1 VAPQQYSQKT
11 VNTFIKGLYTE
22 ASVMTYPENTSSDE
36 LNFDLL
42 IDGTRRRRR
51 GIAYESNY
59 QNSSFTVASG
69 DLIHAETWT
78 NVSGI
83 GGTEFL
89 VVQHN
94 NMVYFYNKSLDT
106 VSAGQKP
113 FSINLN
119 EYSANNNY
127 SVSSSYI
134 NIASV
139 TGYLIIVSPA
149 IEPIRVKYTATEDNI
164 TVTRIKIQIRDLEY
178 LGLSSNITFIS
189 RTSNTVTVTVNTSHF
204 YNAGDTVEIDSS
216 FYQFNGT
223 FILTSAPTSTTFT
236 YTLAGTDFISTA
248 ATGFATKE
256 VSPDVPPTA
265 ITNNYLYD
273 LFNQG
278 WYSDNN
284 GRAGNAFDY
293 WDNTRADFPP
303 RNKPWWVGKNT
314 NNDQDIDQY
323 LKIEYGNTL
332 APNGHYILDFF
343 SQSRS
348 AASNINNLT
357 TVVEPA
363 RFNSV
368 VPYAGR
374 VWYAGLD
381 SAKNG
386 GKIFYSKIIESE
398 KDFGICYQKED
409 PTSEDTPGLVD
420 SDGGYIIIPE
430 ASSIQALFTTGSI
443 MYVLATNGVWVIGG
457 VDQVFKATE
466 YYVSKISSF
475 GIASKRTLINVSD
488 SPVFWDTSG
497 IYTVAIENSTPFVT
511 SMSDN
516 IKTFYEAISPEK
528 KKDATAVFDR
538 LNKRIIWMYSSETET
553 VPNKKSKMLIYDL
566 NLQAFFPWE
575 IADTTGT
582 SPYLYCG
589 FYLSGLGSNEISY
602 NILAGV
608 DQVIDNNS
616 NTVTESIAST
626 STNANSDTKFLVRT
640 ANGYLTVA
648 NFTSRS
654 FLDWGSADYSSYAET
669 AYDFS
674 GSAMLKKNVPY
685 IVSYMKRTEKTYIP
699 SGTGYTVDY
708 PSGCLLTVKWD
719 LSIDSSRWSS
729 PSQLYRMVNYPVV
742 DPNNLTFTYP
752 YDTIVA
758 RTKIRG
764 KGRVLRMRFESETG
778 KDLNLIGWETVDASN
793 TSY

>member
-51 GIAYESNY
+51 GIAYEANY

-69 DLIHAETWT
+69 DLIHAESWT

-119 EYSANNNY
+119 DYSANNSY

-149 IEPIRVKYTATEDNI
+149 IEPIRVKYTPTDDNI
-164 TVTRIKIQIRDLEY
+164 TVTRIKIQVRDLEY

-189 RTSNTVTVTVNTSHF
+189 RTANTVTITVNSAHY

-223 FILTSAPTSTTFT
+223 FTLTSAPTTTTFT
-236 YTLAGTDFISTA
+236 YTLAGTDFINTA
-248 ATGFATKE
+248 ATGFATK
-256 VSPDVPPTA
+256 DVAPETPPTA

-314 NNDQDIDQY
+314 NNDQDLDQY

-343 SQSRS
+343 SQNRS

-357 TVVEPA
+357 TVVETA

-368 VPYAGR
+368 VSYAGR

-511 SMSDN
+511 SMSEN

-538 LNKRIIWMYSSETET
+538 LNKRIIWMYSSEDEA
-553 VPNKKSKMLIYDL
+553 VPNKKTKILIYDL

-608 DQVIDNNS
+608 DQVIDINS
-616 NTVTESIAST
+616 NNVTETISST
-626 STNANSDTKFLVRT
+626 SSNANSDTKFLVRT
-640 ANGYLTVA
+640 ADGYLTVA

-685 IVSYMKRTEKTYIP
+685 IVSYMKRTENTFIP

-729 PSQLYRMVNYPVV
+729 PSQIYRMVNYPVV

>member
-1 VAPQQYSQKT
+1 MPPQQYSQKT

-51 GIAYESNY
+51 GIAYEDNY
-59 QNSSFTVASG
+59 QNSTFAVASG
-69 DLIHAETWT
+69 DLIHNETWT

-94 NMVYFYNKSLDT
+94 NMVYFYDKSLDT
-106 VSAGQKP
+106 ISAGQKS

-119 EYSANNNY
+119 NYSANNSY

-134 NIASV
+134 NTASV

-149 IEPIRVKYTATEDNI
+149 IDPIRVEYIPADDNI
-164 TVTRIKIQIRDLEY
+164 TVSKIKIQVRDLEY
-178 LGLSSNITFIS
+178 LGMSSNITFIS
-189 RTSNTVTVTVNTSHF
+189 RTSNLVTVTVSTPHY

-216 FYQFNGT
+216 IFQFNGT
-223 FILTSAPTSTTFT
+223 FTLAGAPTSTTMT
-236 YTLAGTDFISTA
+236 YTLAGANFSSTA
-248 ATGFATKE
+248 ASGLAIKE
-256 VSPDVPPTA
+256 VAPETPPTA

-284 GRAGNAFDY
+284 GRSGNAFDY

-303 RNKPWWVGKNT
+303 RNKPWWSGKNT

-332 APNGHYILDFF
+332 APNGHFILDFF
-343 SQSRS
+343 NQNRS
-348 AASNINNLT
+348 AASSINNLT
-357 TVVEPA
+357 TIVEAA

-368 VPYAGR
+368 APYAGR

-381 SAKNG
+381 SSKNG

-398 KDFGICYQKED
+398 KDFGLCYQKED

-443 MYVLATNGVWVIGG
+443 LYVLAANGVWVIGG

-475 GIASKRTLINVSD
+475 GISSKRTLINVAD
-488 SPVFWDTSG
+488 SPVYWDTSG
-497 IYTVAIENSTPFVT
+497 IYTVAIKESTPFVT

-516 IKTFYEAISPEK
+516 IRSFYDAISPDK

-538 LNKRIIWMYSSETET
+538 LGKRIIWMYSSEDET
-553 VPNKKSKMLIYDL
+553 VPNKKSKILVYDL

-575 IADTTGT
+575 IANAAGT
-582 SPYLYCG
+582 SPYLYGG
-589 FYLSGLGSNEISY
+589 FFLSGLGSSDVAY

-608 DQVIDNNS
+608 DQVIDASS
-616 NTVTESIAST
+616 NTVVETISST
-626 STNANSDTKFLVRT
+626 STVNSDTKFFVRT
-640 ANGYLTVA
+640 ADGYLTVA
-648 NFTSRS
+648 NFTDRS
-654 FLDWGSADYSSYAET
+654 FLDWGSANYSSYAET

-685 IVSYMKRTEKTYIP
+685 IVSYMRRTEENFIP
-699 SGTGYTVDY
+699 SGASYVADY
-708 PSGCLLTVKWD
+708 PSSCILTVKWD
-719 LSIDSSRWSS
+719 LSVDSSRWST
-729 PSQLYRMVNYPVV
+729 PSQLYRMVNYPTV
-742 DPNNLTFTYP
+742 DVNNLTFTYP

>member
-1 VAPQQYSQKT
+1 MAQQYSQKT
-11 VNTFIKGLYTE
+11 VNTFIKGLFTE
-22 ASVMTYPENTSSDE
+22 ASVMTFPEDTTSDE

-42 IDGTRRRRR
+42 IDGTRKRRRA
-51 GIAYESNY
+51 IAYEENY
-59 QNSSFTVASG
+59 QNSSFSVAAG

-94 NMVYFYNKSLDT
+94 NMVYFYDKSLDT
-106 VSAGQKP
+106 ISAGEKP

-119 EYSANNNY
+119 NYSANNSY

-134 NIASV
+134 STASV
-139 TGYLIIVSPA
+139 TGYLVIVSPA
-149 IEPIRVKYTATEDNI
+149 IEPIRVEYIPADNNI
-164 TVTRIKIQIRDLEY
+164 TVSKIKIQIRDLEY
-178 LGLSSNITFIS
+178 LGLSANITTIS
-189 RTSNTVTVTVNTSHF
+189 RTSNTVTVTVNTPHYF
-204 YNAGDTVEIDSS
+204 NASDTVEIDSS
-216 FYQFNGT
+216 LYQFNGT
-223 FILTSAPTSTTFT
+223 YTIASAPTSTTFT
-236 YTLAGTDFISTA
+236 YTLAGSDLGSTA
-248 ATGFATKE
+248 ATGLATKE
-256 VSPDVPPTA
+256 FEPQNAPTA

-293 WDNTRADFPP
+293 WDNTQSDFPP
-303 RNKPWWVGKNT
+303 RNKPWWVAKNSS
-314 NNDQDIDQY
+314 NEQDITEY
-323 LKIEYGNTL
+323 RKVEYGNTL

-343 SQSRS
+343 NQNRS
-348 AASNINNLT
+348 AVSNINSLT
-357 TVVEPA
+357 TIVESA

-368 VPYAGR
+368 ASYAGR

-386 GKIFYSKIIESE
+386 GKIFYSKTIEDK
-398 KDFGICYQKED
+398 KDFGTCYQKED

-443 MYVLATNGVWVIGG
+443 LYVLAVNGVWAIGG

-475 GIASKRTLINVSD
+475 GICSKRTLINVSD
-488 SPVFWDTSG
+488 APVFWDTSG
-497 IYTVAIENSTPFVT
+497 IYTIAIEQSVPYVT
-511 SMSDN
+511 SMADN
-516 IKTFYEAISPEK
+516 IRSFYDSISIENK
-528 KKDATAVFDR
+528 KNATAVFDR
-538 LNKRIIWMYSSETET
+538 LGKRIIWMYSSNTET
-553 VPNKKSKMLIYDL
+553 VANKKTKVLIYDI

-582 SPYLYCG
+582 SPYLFCG
-589 FYLSGLGSNEISY
+589 FYLSGLGSNDVDY
-602 NILAGV
+602 NILAGA
-608 DQVIDNNS
+608 DQVIDASS
-616 NTVTESIAST
+616 NTVIETISSTAST
-626 STNANSDTKFLVRT
+626 ITDTKFLVRT

-648 NFTSRS
+648 NFTGRD
-654 FLDWGSADYSSYAET
+654 FLDWGSANYTSYAET

-685 IVSYMKRTEKTYIP
+685 IVSYMKRTEENFVLVNGNYE
-699 SGTGYTVDY
+699 VDY
-708 PSGCLLTVKWD
+708 PSSCLLTVKWD
-719 LSIDSSRWSS
+719 LSNDSSRWSS
-729 PSQLYRMVNYPVV
+729 PSQIYRMVNYPTV

-764 KGRVLRMRFESETG
+764 KGRVMRMRFESETG
-778 KDLNLIGWETVDASN
+778 KDLNLIGWETISASN
-793 TSY
+793 PRY

>member
-42 IDGTRRRRR
+42 IDGSRRRRR
-51 GIAYESNY
+51 GIAYEDNY
-59 QNSSFTVASG
+59 QNSTFAVAAG
-69 DLIHAETWT
+69 DLVHNETWT

-94 NMVYFYNKSLDT
+94 NMVYFYDKSLDT
-106 VSAGQKP
+106 VSAGQKS
-113 FSINLN
+113 FSIDLN
-119 EYSANNNY
+119 NYSANNSY
-127 SVSSSYI
+127 SVSSTYI
-134 NIASV
+134 NTASV

-149 IEPIRVKYTATEDNI
+149 IDPIHVEYIPNDDNI
-164 TVTRIKIQIRDLEY
+164 TVSKIKIQVRDLEY
-178 LGLSSNITFIS
+178 LGMSSNITFIS
-189 RTSNTVTVTVNTSHF
+189 RTSNLVTVTVNTPHY

-216 FYQFNGT
+216 IFQFNGT
-223 FILTSAPTSTTFT
+223 FTLAGAPTSTTMT
-236 YTLAGTDFISTA
+236 YTLAGANFSSTA
-248 ATGFATKE
+248 ATGLAIKNVAPET
-256 VSPDVPPTA
+256 PPTA

-284 GRAGNAFDY
+284 GRSGNAFDY

-303 RNKPWWVGKNT
+303 RNKSWWAGKNT
-314 NNDQDIDQY
+314 SNDQDIDQY

-332 APNGHYILDFF
+332 APNGHFILDFF
-343 SQSRS
+343 NQNRS
-348 AASNINNLT
+348 SASSINNLT
-357 TVVEPA
+357 TIVETA

-368 VPYAGR
+368 APYAGR

-381 SAKNG
+381 SSKNG
-386 GKIFYSKIIESE
+386 GKIFYSKTLESE

-443 MYVLATNGVWVIGG
+443 LYVLAANGVWVVGG

-475 GIASKRTLINVSD
+475 GISSKRTLINVAD
-488 SPVFWDTSG
+488 SPVYWDTSG
-497 IYTVAIENSTPFVT
+497 IYTVSIKESTPFVT

-516 IKTFYEAISPEK
+516 IRSFYDAISSDN

-538 LNKRIIWMYSSETET
+538 LGKRIIWMYSSETET
-553 VPNKKSKMLIYDL
+553 VPNKKTKILIYDL

-575 IADTTGT
+575 ISNATGT
-582 SPYLYCG
+582 SPYLYNG
-589 FYLSGLGSNEISY
+589 FYLSGLGSSEVAY
-602 NILAGV
+602 NILVGA
-608 DQVIDNNS
+608 DQVIDASS
-616 NTVTESIAST
+616 NTVVETISST
-626 STNANSDTKFLVRT
+626 STVNSDTKFFVRT
-640 ANGYLTVA
+640 ADGYLTVA
-648 NFTSRS
+648 NFTDRS
-654 FLDWGSADYSSYAET
+654 FLDWGSANYSSYAET

-685 IVSYMKRTEKTYIP
+685 IVSYMRRTEENFIP
-699 SGTGYTVDY
+699 AGAGYVADY
-708 PSGCLLTVKWD
+708 PSGCILTVKWD
-719 LSIDSSRWSS
+719 LSIDSSRWSN
-729 PSQLYRMVNYPVV
+729 PSQLYRMVNYPTV
-742 DPNNLTFTYP
+742 DINDLTFSYP

>member
-1 VAPQQYSQKT
+1 MAQQYSQKT
-11 VNTFIKGLYTE
+11 VNTFIKGLFTE
-22 ASVMTYPENTSSDE
+22 ASVMTFPEDTTSDE

-42 IDGTRRRRR
+42 IDGTRKRRRA
-51 GIAYESNY
+51 IAYEENY
-59 QNSSFTVASG
+59 QNSSFSVAAG

-94 NMVYFYNKSLDT
+94 NMVYFYDKSLDT
-106 VSAGQKP
+106 ISAGEKP

-119 EYSANNNY
+119 NYSANNSY

-134 NIASV
+134 STASV
-139 TGYLIIVSPA
+139 TGYLVIVSPA
-149 IEPIRVKYTATEDNI
+149 IEPIRVEYIPTDNNI
-164 TVTRIKIQIRDLEY
+164 TVSKIKIQIRDLEY
-178 LGLSSNITFIS
+178 LGLSANITTIS
-189 RTSNTVTVTVNTSHF
+189 RTSNTVTVTVNTPHYF
-204 YNAGDTVEIDSS
+204 NASDTVEIDSS
-216 FYQFNGT
+216 LYQFNGT
-223 FILTSAPTSTTFT
+223 YTIASAPTSTTFT
-236 YTLAGTDFISTA
+236 YTLAGSDLGSTA
-248 ATGFATKE
+248 ASGLATKE
-256 VSPDVPPTA
+256 FEPQNAPTA

-293 WDNTRADFPP
+293 WDNTQSDFPP
-303 RNKPWWVGKNT
+303 RNKPWWVAKNSS
-314 NNDQDIDQY
+314 NEQDITEY
-323 LKIEYGNTL
+323 RKVEYGNTL

-343 SQSRS
+343 NQNRS
-348 AASNINNLT
+348 SVSNINSLT
-357 TVVEPA
+357 TIVESA

-368 VPYAGR
+368 ASYAGR

-386 GKIFYSKIIESE
+386 GKIFYSKTIEDK
-398 KDFGICYQKED
+398 KDFGTCYQKED

-443 MYVLATNGVWVIGG
+443 LYVLAVNGVWAIGG

-475 GIASKRTLINVSD
+475 GICSKRTLINVSD
-488 SPVFWDTSG
+488 APVFWDTSG
-497 IYTVAIENSTPFVT
+497 IYTIAIEQSVPYVT
-511 SMSDN
+511 SMADN
-516 IKTFYEAISPEK
+516 IRSFYDSISIENK
-528 KKDATAVFDR
+528 KNATAVFDR
-538 LNKRIIWMYSSETET
+538 LGKRIIWMYSSNTET
-553 VPNKKSKMLIYDL
+553 VANKKTKVLIYDI

-582 SPYLYCG
+582 SPYLFCG
-589 FYLSGLGSNEISY
+589 FYLSGLGSNDVDY
-602 NILAGV
+602 NILAGA
-608 DQVIDNNS
+608 DQVIDASS
-616 NTVTESIAST
+616 NTVIETISSTAST
-626 STNANSDTKFLVRT
+626 STDTKFLVRT

-648 NFTSRS
+648 NFTGRD
-654 FLDWGSADYSSYAET
+654 FLDWGSANYTSYAET
-669 AYDFS
+669 SYDFS

-685 IVSYMKRTEKTYIP
+685 IVSYMKRTEENFVLVDGNYE
-699 SGTGYTVDY
+699 VDY
-708 PSGCLLTVKWD
+708 PSSCLLTVKWD
-719 LSIDSSRWSS
+719 LSNDSSRWSS
-729 PSQLYRMVNYPVV
+729 PSQIYRMVNYPTV

-764 KGRVLRMRFESETG
+764 KGRVMRMRFESEQG
-778 KDLNLIGWETVDASN
+778 KDLNLIGWETISASN
-793 TSY
+793 PRY

>member
-1 VAPQQYSQKT
+1 VPPQQYSQKT

-42 IDGTRRRRR
+42 IDGSRRRRR
-51 GIAYESNY
+51 GIAYEDNY
-59 QNSSFTVASG
+59 QNSTFAVASG
-69 DLIHAETWT
+69 DLIHNETWT

-94 NMVYFYNKSLDT
+94 NMVYFYDKSLDT
-106 VSAGQKP
+106 ISAGQKS
-113 FSINLN
+113 FSIDLN
-119 EYSANNNY
+119 NYSANNSY
-127 SVSSSYI
+127 SVSSTYI
-134 NIASV
+134 NTASV

-149 IEPIRVKYTATEDNI
+149 IDPIRVEYIPNDDNI
-164 TVTRIKIQIRDLEY
+164 TVSKIKVQIRDLEY
-178 LGLSSNITFIS
+178 LGMSSNITFIS
-189 RTSNTVTVTVNTSHF
+189 RTSNLVTVTVNTPHY

-216 FYQFNGT
+216 IFQFNGT
-223 FILTSAPTSTTFT
+223 FTLAGAPTSTTMT
-236 YTLAGTDFISTA
+236 YTLAGANFSSTA
-248 ATGFATKE
+248 ATGLAIKE
-256 VSPDVPPTA
+256 VAPETPPAA

-284 GRAGNAFDY
+284 GRSGNAFDY
-293 WDNTRADFPP
+293 WDNTRTGDFPP
-303 RNKPWWVGKNT
+303 RNKSWWVGKNT
-314 NNDQDIDQY
+314 SNDQDIDQY

-332 APNGHYILDFF
+332 APNGHFILDFF
-343 SQSRS
+343 NQNRS
-348 AASNINNLT
+348 AASSINNLT
-357 TVVEPA
+357 TVVETA

-368 VPYAGR
+368 APYAGR

-381 SAKNG
+381 SSKNG
-386 GKIFYSKIIESE
+386 GKIFYSKTIESE
-398 KDFGICYQKED
+398 KDFGLCYQKED

-443 MYVLATNGVWVIGG
+443 LYVLAANGVWVIGG

-475 GIASKRTLINVSD
+475 GISSKRTLINVAD
-488 SPVFWDTSG
+488 SPVYWDTSG
-497 IYTVAIENSTPFVT
+497 IYTVAIKESTPFVT

-516 IKTFYEAISPEK
+516 IRSFYDAISPDK

-538 LNKRIIWMYSSETET
+538 LGKRIIWMYSSETET
-553 VPNKKSKMLIYDL
+553 IANKKTKILIYDL

-575 IADTTGT
+575 ISNATEA
-582 SPYLYCG
+582 SPYLYGG
-589 FYLSGLGSNEISY
+589 FFLSGLGSSEVAY
-602 NILAGV
+602 NILVGA
-608 DQVIDNNS
+608 DQVIDASS
-616 NTVTESIAST
+616 NTVVETISSSSAS
-626 STNANSDTKFLVRT
+626 NSDTKFFVRT
-640 ANGYLTVA
+640 DDGYLTVA
-648 NFTSRS
+648 NFTDRA
-654 FLDWGSADYSSYAET
+654 FLDWGSANYSSYAET

-685 IVSYMKRTEKTYIP
+685 IVSYMRRTEENFIP
-699 SGTGYTVDY
+699 VNEGYVADY
-708 PSGCLLTVKWD
+708 PSGCIFTVKWD
-719 LSIDSSRWSS
+719 LSVDSSRWST
-729 PSQLYRMVNYPVV
+729 PSQIYRMVNYPTV
-742 DPNNLTFTYP
+742 DINDLTFTYP

>member
-1 VAPQQYSQKT
+1 MPPQQYSQKT

-22 ASVMTYPENTSSDE
+22 ASVMTFPENTSSDE

-51 GIAYESNY
+51 GLVYEENY
-59 QNSSFTVASG
+59 QNSSFSVAAG
-69 DLIHAETWT
+69 DLVHSETWT

-94 NMVYFYNKSLDT
+94 NMVYFYDKSLDT
-106 VSAGQKP
+106 ISAGQKS

-119 EYSANNNY
+119 DYSANNSY

-149 IEPIRVKYTATEDNI
+149 IDPIRVEYLPDDDNI
-164 TVTRIKIQIRDLEY
+164 TVTKIKIQIRDLEY
-178 LGLSSNITFIS
+178 LGLSSNITFIE
-189 RTSNTVTVTVNTSHF
+189 RTSNTVTVTVNTPHY
-204 YNAGDTVEIDSS
+204 YNSGDVVEIDSS
-216 FYQFNGT
+216 LYQFNGT
-223 FILTSAPTSTTFT
+223 FTLTGAPTSTTIT
-236 YTLAGTDFISTA
+236 YTLAGANVGSTA
-248 ATGFATKE
+248 ATGLAIKE
-256 VSPDVPPTA
+256 IEPETPPTA

-284 GRAGNAFDY
+284 GRSGNAFDY
-293 WDNTRADFPP
+293 WDNTRSDFPP
-303 RNKPWWVGKNT
+303 RNKPWWVGKNSD
-314 NNDQDIDQY
+314 NDQDIAQF

-332 APNGHYILDFF
+332 APNGHFILDFF
-343 SQSRS
+343 NQNRS
-348 AASNINNLT
+348 AVSKVNNLT
-357 TVVEPA
+357 TVVETA

-368 VPYAGR
+368 APYAGR

-386 GKIFYSKIIESE
+386 GKVFYSKTIESE

-443 MYVLATNGVWVIGG
+443 LYVLASNGVWIIGG

-475 GIASKRTLINVSD
+475 GISSKRTLINVSD

-497 IYTVAIENSTPFVT
+497 IYTVAIQDSVPFVT

-516 IKTFYEAISPEK
+516 IRSYYEAISTEK
-528 KKDATAVFDR
+528 KKEATAVFDR
-538 LNKRIIWMYSSETET
+538 LGKRIIWMYSSEDET
-553 VPNKKSKMLIYDL
+553 IANKKTKILVYDL

-582 SPYLYCG
+582 SPYLYSG
-589 FYLSGLGSNEISY
+589 FYLSGLGSSDVDY
-602 NILAGV
+602 NILAGA
-608 DQVIDNNS
+608 DQVIDASS
-616 NTVTESIAST
+616 NTVIETISST
-626 STNANSDTKFLVRT
+626 GATNSDTKFLVRT
-640 ANGYLTVA
+640 ADGYLTIA
-648 NFTSRS
+648 NFTGRD
-654 FLDWGSADYSSYAET
+654 FLDWGSADYSSYVET

-674 GSAMLKKNVPY
+674 GSALLKKNVPY
-685 IVSYMKRTEKTYIP
+685 IVSYMKRTEENFIP
-699 SGTGYTVDY
+699 SGGNYIVDY
-708 PSGCLLTVKWD
+708 PSSCIFTVKWD
-719 LSIDSSRWSS
+719 LSVDSSRWST
-729 PSQLYRMVNYPVV
+729 PSQIYRMVNYPTV
-742 DPNNLTFTYP
+742 DINDLTFSYP

-758 RTKIRG
+758 KTKIRG

-778 KDLNLIGWETVDASN
+778 KDLNLIGWETINASN
-793 TSY
+793 TGY

>member
-1 VAPQQYSQKT
+1 
-11 VNTFIKGLYTE
+11 
-22 ASVMTYPENTSSDE
+22 MTYPENTSSDE

-42 IDGTRRRRR
+42 IDGSRRRRR
-51 GIAYESNY
+51 GIAYEDNY
-59 QNSSFTVASG
+59 QNSTFAVASG
-69 DLIHAETWT
+69 DLIHNETWT

-94 NMVYFYNKSLDT
+94 NMVYFYDKSLDT
-106 VSAGQKP
+106 ISAGQKS
-113 FSINLN
+113 FSIDLN
-119 EYSANNNY
+119 NYSANNSY
-127 SVSSSYI
+127 SVSSTYI
-134 NIASV
+134 NTASV

-149 IEPIRVKYTATEDNI
+149 IDPIRVEYIPNDDNI
-164 TVTRIKIQIRDLEY
+164 TVSKIKVQIRDLEY
-178 LGLSSNITFIS
+178 LGMSSNITFIS
-189 RTSNTVTVTVNTSHF
+189 RTSNLVTVTVNTPHY

-216 FYQFNGT
+216 IFQFNGT
-223 FILTSAPTSTTFT
+223 FTLAGAPTSTTMT
-236 YTLAGTDFISTA
+236 YTLAGANFSSTA
-248 ATGFATKE
+248 ATGLAIKE
-256 VSPDVPPTA
+256 VAPETPPAA

-284 GRAGNAFDY
+284 GRSGNAFDY
-293 WDNTRADFPP
+293 WDNTRTGDFPP
-303 RNKPWWVGKNT
+303 RNKSWWVGKNT
-314 NNDQDIDQY
+314 SNDQDIDQY

-332 APNGHYILDFF
+332 APNGHFILDFF
-343 SQSRS
+343 NQNRS
-348 AASNINNLT
+348 AASSINNLT
-357 TVVEPA
+357 TVVETA

-368 VPYAGR
+368 APYAGR

-381 SAKNG
+381 SSKNG
-386 GKIFYSKIIESE
+386 GKIFYSKTIESE
-398 KDFGICYQKED
+398 KDFGLCYQKED

-443 MYVLATNGVWVIGG
+443 LYVLAANGVWVIGG

-475 GIASKRTLINVSD
+475 GISSKRTLINVAD
-488 SPVFWDTSG
+488 SPVYWDTSG
-497 IYTVAIENSTPFVT
+497 IYTVAIKESTPFVT

-516 IKTFYEAISPEK
+516 IRSFYDAISPDK

-538 LNKRIIWMYSSETET
+538 LGKRIIWMYSSETET
-553 VPNKKSKMLIYDL
+553 IANKKTKILIYDL

-575 IADTTGT
+575 ISNATEA
-582 SPYLYCG
+582 SPYLYGG
-589 FYLSGLGSNEISY
+589 FFLSGLGSSEVAY
-602 NILAGV
+602 NILVGA
-608 DQVIDNNS
+608 DQVIDASS
-616 NTVTESIAST
+616 NTVVETISSSSAS
-626 STNANSDTKFLVRT
+626 NSDTKFFVRT
-640 ANGYLTVA
+640 DDGYLTVA
-648 NFTSRS
+648 NFTDRA
-654 FLDWGSADYSSYAET
+654 FLDWGSANYSSYAET

-685 IVSYMKRTEKTYIP
+685 IVSYMRRTEENFIP
-699 SGTGYTVDY
+699 VNEGYVADY
-708 PSGCLLTVKWD
+708 PSGCIFTVKWD
-719 LSIDSSRWSS
+719 LSVDSSRWST
-729 PSQLYRMVNYPVV
+729 PSQIYRMVNYPTV
-742 DPNNLTFTYP
+742 DINDLTFTYP

>member
-1 VAPQQYSQKT
+1 MAPQQYSQKT

-51 GIAYESNY
+51 GIAYEANY

-189 RTSNTVTVTVNTSHF
+189 RTSNTVTVTVNSSHF

-640 ANGYLTVA
+640 ADGYLTVA

>member
-1 VAPQQYSQKT
+1 MAPQQYSQKT

-51 GIAYESNY
+51 GIAYEDNY
-59 QNSSFTVASG
+59 QNSTFAVAAG
-69 DLIHAETWT
+69 DLVHNETWT

-94 NMVYFYNKSLDT
+94 NMVYFYDKSLDT
-106 VSAGQKP
+106 ISAGQKS
-113 FSINLN
+113 FSIDLN
-119 EYSANNNY
+119 NYSANNSY

-134 NIASV
+134 NTASV

-149 IEPIRVKYTATEDNI
+149 IDPIRVEYIPNEDNI
-164 TVTRIKIQIRDLEY
+164 TVSKIKIQIRDLEY
-178 LGLSSNITFIS
+178 LGMSSNITFIS
-189 RTSNTVTVTVNTSHF
+189 RTSNLVTVTVNTPHY

-216 FYQFNGT
+216 IFQFNGT
-223 FILTSAPTSTTFT
+223 FTLVGAPTSTTMT
-236 YTLAGTDFISTA
+236 YTLAGANFTNTA
-248 ATGFATKE
+248 ASGLAIK
-256 VSPDVPPTA
+256 DVAPETPPTA

-284 GRAGNAFDY
+284 GRSGNAFDY

-303 RNKPWWVGKNT
+303 RNKSWWAGKNT
-314 NNDQDIDQY
+314 SNDQDIDQY

-332 APNGHYILDFF
+332 APNGHFILDFF
-343 SQSRS
+343 NQNRS
-348 AASNINNLT
+348 SASSINNLT
-357 TVVEPA
+357 TIVETA

-368 VPYAGR
+368 APYAGR

-381 SAKNG
+381 SSKNG
-386 GKIFYSKIIESE
+386 GKIFYSKTLESE

-443 MYVLATNGVWVIGG
+443 LYVLAANGVWVVGG

-475 GIASKRTLINVSD
+475 GISSKRTLINVAD
-488 SPVFWDTSG
+488 SPVYWDTSG
-497 IYTVAIENSTPFVT
+497 IYTVSIKESTPYVT

-516 IKTFYEAISPEK
+516 IRSYYDAISSDN

-538 LNKRIIWMYSSETET
+538 LGKRIIWMYSSETET
-553 VPNKKSKMLIYDL
+553 IANKKTKILIYDL

-575 IADTTGT
+575 ISNTTGT
-582 SPYLYCG
+582 SPYLYNG
-589 FYLSGLGSNEISY
+589 FYLSGLGSSEVAY
-602 NILAGV
+602 NILVGA
-608 DQVIDNNS
+608 DQVIDASS
-616 NTVTESIAST
+616 NTVVESISST
-626 STNANSDTKFLVRT
+626 STVNSDTKFFVRT

-648 NFTSRS
+648 NFTDRD
-654 FLDWGSADYSSYAET
+654 FLDWGSANYSSYAET

-685 IVSYMKRTEKTYIP
+685 IVSYMRRTEENFIP
-699 SGTGYTVDY
+699 AGEGYVADY
-708 PSGCLLTVKWD
+708 PSSCLLTVKWD
-719 LSIDSSRWSS
+719 LSIDSSRWST
-729 PSQLYRMVNYPVV
+729 PSQLYRMVNYPTV
-742 DPNNLTFTYP
+742 DINDLTFTYP